1 MVVLQETSSE
11 EKLAHLV
18 AFLFHH
24 RDKKLLVFF
33 ATCAG
38 VTYFSDI
45 VKRYVDI
52 IKYIYLVCRLV
63 DIPVLSLHG
72 KMREK
77 RQILFD
83 SFMTMDK
90 LV

>member
-1 MVVLQETSSE
+1 MT
-11 EKLAHLV
+11 
-18 AFLFHH
+18 FLFRH

-45 VKRYVDI
+45 VKRYIDI
-52 IKYIYLVCRLV
+52 INMYIYISCFRLV

-90 LV
+90 LVL